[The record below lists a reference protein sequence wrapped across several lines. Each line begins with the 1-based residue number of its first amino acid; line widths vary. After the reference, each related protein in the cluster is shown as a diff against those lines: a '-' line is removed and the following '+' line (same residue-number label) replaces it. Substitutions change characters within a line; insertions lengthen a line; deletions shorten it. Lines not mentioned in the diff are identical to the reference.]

1 MKKAVLAYSV
11 CAKYLASKL
20 PLNKFLKTVAV
31 LDPCV
36 LTTKSA
42 STLNA
47 LENLPTFTSIISS
60 DEEEKY
66 QQETRQIIVDF
77 ELPST
82 DNQADKWWYSLE
94 KKYPKLTKLT
104 LSLLSV
110 FRRPHVEDSFSVTG
124 DFINKKSNRMQVE
137 TYSAIQSVNY
147 SLSSRAT
154 GNKKCV
160 SVFRRENTVSSP
172 VMSILSFNINNA
184 CAAKRQTMCQIKR
197 KSPQNRSVFLK
208 KVFKKVTLE

>member
-1 MKKAVLAYSV
+1 M
-11 CAKYLASKL
+11 
-20 PLNKFLKTVAV
+20 TV

-36 LTTKSA
+36 LTTKST

-47 LENLPTFTSIISS
+47 LENLPTFTSILLS

-94 KKYPKLTKLT
+94 KKYPKLTKLA
-104 LSLLSV
+104 LSLLSI
-110 FRRPHVEDSFSVTG
+110 FHRPHVEDSFSVTG

-137 TYSAIQSVNY
+137 TYSAMQSVNY

-154 GNKKCV
+154 ANKKCV

-172 VMSILSFNINNA
+172 VMSILSFNIMLA
-184 CAAKRQTMCQIKR
+184 LPKDKQWAR
-197 KSPQNRSVFLK
+197 
-208 KVFKKVTLE
+208 